1 MRHAESFAVVV
12 LVAALVASVAVASH
26 RFTERTRIPAPALFL
41 LAAAVASDVFP
52 SLAPS
57 SVTLTQDVV
66 TVALVVLL
74 FDGGMHIGW
83 RRFRTAAGA
92 IVWTGVAGTFV
103 TAAGIAAAAHWLAGF
118 GWQAALL
125 LGAALSPTDPAVVFS
140 VLGRKEITGRSGTLL
155 EGESGANDPVG
166 IALMAAL
173 LSAGHSAGAAAIGKG
188 VAVFAEQ
195 MAIGA
200 AVGVAG
206 AWALS
211 RLIRYVPLPSEG
223 LYPLRT
229 LAGSFVIFG
238 VAAVAHGSGFLAV
251 FTAGILLGDT
261 RAPYKA
267 EIERVHTS
275 LAAIAEI
282 VAFIALGLTIPL
294 HTFAGEHALGAG
306 LLLAVLLALVIRPL
320 AMALVLPPIRLRTG
334 ERVFIALSGLKGA
347 VPILLGSYALTS
359 DVGHAQRIYDVV
371 FVVVAC
377 SVVVQ
382 GAAVPALARWC
393 RIPMHAT
400 ELEPWA
406 IGVRLQAQPEGL
418 RRWRIAAGA
427 AADGTT
433 VDDLDLPE
441 EVWVS
446 LVIRDDQPLP
456 VTGAT
461 RLQAGDQ
468 ILALTDRNQPD
479 AAAHLFTRP
488 QHGTAP

>member
-1 MRHAESFAVVV
+1 MDHAQSFAVVV
-12 LVAALVASVAVASH
+12 LIAALVGSVAVASH
-26 RFTERTRIPAPALFL
+26 RLTERTRVPAPALFL
-41 LAAAVASDVFP
+41 VAAAIASDLFP
-52 SLAPS
+52 SLTPR
-57 SVTLTQDVV
+57 SVTATQDVV
-66 TVALVVLL
+66 TVALVALL
-74 FDGGMHIGW
+74 FDGGMNIGW

-103 TAAGIAAAAHWLAGF
+103 TAAGITAAAHWLAGF
-118 GWQAALL
+118 GWQGALL

-140 VLGRKEITGRSGTLL
+140 VLGRKEISGRSGTLL

-166 IALMAAL
+166 ITLMAAL
-173 LSAGHSAGAAAIGKG
+173 LSAGSHTGAAAVGKG
-188 VAVFAEQ
+188 VAVFTEQ
-195 MAIGA
+195 MVIGA

-206 AWALS
+206 AWALGW
-211 RLIRYVPLPSEG
+211 LIRKVPLPSEG

-229 LAGSFVIFG
+229 LAGAFVIFG

-251 FTAGILLGDT
+251 FTAGILLGDI

-267 EIERVHTS
+267 EIERVHAS

-294 HTFAGEHALGAG
+294 HTFAHEHAWGAG
-306 LLLAVLLALVIRPL
+306 VVLAVLLALVIRPA
-320 AMALVLPPIRLRTG
+320 AMALLLPPIRLRNG

-359 DVGHAQRIYDVV
+359 NVSHAQRIYDVV
-371 FVVVAC
+371 FVVVAL
-377 SVVVQ
+377 SVIVQ

-393 RIPMHAT
+393 RIPMHTT

-406 IGVRLQAQPEGL
+406 VGVRLRSRPEGL
-418 RRWRIAAGA
+418 SRWQIAPGS
-427 AADGTT
+427 AADGSL
-433 VDDLDLPE
+433 VADLDLPD
-441 EVWVS
+441 EVWIS
-446 LVIRDDQPLP
+446 LAIRNDQPLP
-456 VTGAT
+456 VTART

-468 ILALTDRNQPD
+468 ILALTDTTRPD

-488 QHGTAP
+488 VT